1 MAVIVAHRFKV
12 SDVEDPDLYA
22 AEPIHEWQQSE
33 VGKWLME
40 NSKPEPV
47 WTRDF
52 DPLTFSHVYA
62 IKGYLTPENYT
73 YWKLKYD

>member
-1 MAVIVAHRFKV
+1 MVVIVAHRFNI

-22 AEPIHEWQQSE
+22 AAPMHHWQQSE
-33 VGKWLME
+33 AGKWLME
-40 NSKPEPV
+40 NSNPEPV
-47 WTRDF
+47 WNRDI
-52 DPLTFSHVYA
+52 DPLTFSYEYV